1 MVGREY
7 LIGYAVLALVFH
19 GILEAGIAKAE
30 DNVVIVSDA
39 YLSSDEQL
47 WQDSGLTD
55 EVVPAQ
61 FQARSR
67 GSAQTSRTSTRLAG
81 QTGGGQRNVQ
91 ISQLR
96 LANTPNMMGDFF
108 GVPGQTAIVGEL
120 FTGNGSTNGLAV
132 HQTVQSGSS
141 FADDNISL
149 ITVDQGTG
157 HTVFI
162 GGPGGV
168 TPGTFFLPSIPPSEI
183 QNPQTGL
190 TLDSGDP
197 DIFYTAVLNG
207 EEVNVYDDPNGPVT
221 IPDAP
226 IYQVFQVTEINIPGP
241 NVGDVAGRVRVQDNN
256 STMPRDRVFFDYNY
270 FHNVPFTA
278 NGIDVNRF
286 TPGVE
291 KTFWNGM
298 ASLEVRVPMA
308 VTFNTTQSLAAGP
321 DANKGE
327 FGDLALISKFLLTSN
342 DSCALAAGMA
352 VALPTADNY
361 ELYGIN
367 GEKILEI
374 ENDSVHLIPF
384 LAFLYTPERSN
395 YFVQSFITVDV
406 DANGNPVFGNM
417 GASGLEN
424 IGDWNDQT
432 YLTGSAAIGR
442 FIYQNNSRNA
452 NLQAVALIS
461 EFHYTATA
469 NDADIIRNGPF
480 QLGNPGQDLSL
491 LNGVFGANFR
501 FQNYSLTTGY
511 SVPLTSDDRIFDGEA
526 RVFLNRFF

>member
-1 MVGREY
+1 
-7 LIGYAVLALVFH
+7 
-19 GILEAGIAKAE
+19 
-30 DNVVIVSDA
+30 
-39 YLSSDEQL
+39 
-47 WQDSGLTD
+47 
-55 EVVPAQ
+55 
-61 FQARSR
+61 
-67 GSAQTSRTSTRLAG
+67 
-81 QTGGGQRNVQ
+81 
-91 ISQLR
+91 
-96 LANTPNMMGDFF
+96 
-108 GVPGQTAIVGEL
+108 
-120 FTGNGSTNGLAV
+120 
-132 HQTVQSGSS
+132 
-141 FADDNISL
+141 
-149 ITVDQGTG
+149 
-157 HTVFI
+157 
-162 GGPGGV
+162 
-168 TPGTFFLPSIPPSEI
+168 
-183 QNPQTGL
+183 
-190 TLDSGDP
+190 
-197 DIFYTAVLNG
+197 
-207 EEVNVYDDPNGPVT
+207 
-221 IPDAP
+221 
-226 IYQVFQVTEINIPGP
+226 
-241 NVGDVAGRVRVQDNN
+241 
-256 STMPRDRVFFDYNY
+256 MPRDRVFFDYNY